1 MSNLKKEFK
10 KRDVERMRNLVKGK
24 YGKKTT
30 LGIGYTKK
38 QKHHEEGDV
47 WEEDGRTWTIK
58 DGIKQNITKLDKAKK
73 AHLMPIFCPDCSKPM
88 TYWQDKNFYNL
99 YKRCFNCQV
108 DFEGKL
114 RIEGLFEDYKKNII
128 NNDIDNFITDYSQFV
143 EECLNNTGEEGFIS
157 EAGDIEKWKGKINK
171 ELVEKSKEET
181 IAYLKSLKK

>member
-1 MSNLKKEFK
+1 MSNLKKEFQK
-10 KRDVERMRNLVKGK
+10 KDVERMRNLIQGK
-24 YGKKTT
+24 YGSKTT
-30 LGIGYTKK
+30 TGIGYTKK
-38 QKHHEEGDV
+38 HEHHEEGDI
-47 WEEDGRTWTIK
+47 WEEDGREWTIK

-73 AHLMPIFCPDCSKPM
+73 AHVMPIFCPDCSKPM

-108 DFEGKL
+108 DFEGEL
-114 RIEGLFEDYKKNII
+114 RVKGLFEEYKNNII
-128 NNDIDNFITDYSQFV
+128 NNDIDNFITDYSQFI
-143 EECLNNTGEEGFIS
+143 EECLNDNTESFIS

>member
-10 KRDVERMRNLVKGK
+10 KRDVERMRNLITGK
-24 YGKKTT
+24 NGKKTT
-30 LGIGYTKK
+30 LGIGYKK
-38 QKHHEEGDV
+38 KKAHHEEGDV
-47 WEEDGRTWTIK
+47 WEEDNRTWTIK

-88 TYWQDKNFYNL
+88 TYWQDKNFYTL

-114 RIEGLFEDYKKNII
+114 RVEGLFEEYKKNIV
-128 NNDIDNFITDYSQFV
+128 NDDIDHFITDYSQFI
-143 EECLNNTGEEGFIS
+143 EDCLNNNTESFIS

-181 IAYLKSLKK
+181 IEYLKSLKK

>member
-1 MSNLKKEFK
+1 MSNLKKEFQK
-10 KRDVERMRNLVKGK
+10 KDVERMRNLIQGK
-24 YGKKTT
+24 YGKKTST
-30 LGIGYTKK
+30 GIGYTKK
-38 QKHHEEGDV
+38 HEHHEEGDV
-47 WEEDGRTWTIK
+47 WEDDGRQWTIK

-99 YKRCFNCQV
+99 YKRCFSCQV

-114 RIEGLFEDYKKNII
+114 RIEGVWEEYQKNII
-128 NNDIDNFITDYSQFV
+128 NDDIDHFITDYSQFV
-143 EECLNNTGEEGFIS
+143 EECLNGTTEGFIS

-181 IAYLKSLKK
+181 IEYLKSLKK

>member
-10 KRDVERMRNLVKGK
+10 QKDVERLRNLVKGK
-24 YGKKTT
+24 YGDKSTV
-30 LGIGYTKK
+30 GVGYTKK
-38 QKHHEEGDV
+38 EEFHKEGDI
-47 WEEDGRTWTIK
+47 WEEDGRQWTIK

-73 AHLMPIFCPDCSKPM
+73 AHLMPIFCRECDKPM
-88 TYWQDKNFYNL
+88 TYWQDKNFYTL

-114 RIEGLFEDYKKNII
+114 RVEGLFEEYKKNIV
-128 NNDIDNFITDYSQFV
+128 NDDIDHFITDYSQFI
-143 EECLNNTGEEGFIS
+143 EDCLNNNTESFIS

-181 IAYLKSLKK
+181 IEYLKSLKK

>member
-10 KRDVERMRNLVKGK
+10 KRDVERMRNLITGK
-24 YGKKTT
+24 QGKKTT
-30 LGIGYTKK
+30 LGIGYKK
-38 QKHHEEGDV
+38 KKAHHEEGDI
-47 WEEDGRTWTIK
+47 WEEDNRTWTIK
-58 DGIKQNITKLDKAKK
+58 DGIKQNITKLDKAKT
-73 AHLMPIFCPDCSKPM
+73 AHLMPIFCPECSTPM

-99 YKRCFNCQV
+99 YKRCFDCQV
-108 DFEGKL
+108 GFEGQLK
-114 RIEGLFEDYKKNII
+114 IEGLFEEYKKNII

-143 EECLNNTGEEGFIS
+143 EECLNDTGEQGFIS

>member
-10 KRDVERMRNLVKGK
+10 KRDVERMRNLITGK
-24 YGKKTT
+24 QGKKTT
-30 LGIGYTKK
+30 LGIGFTKK

-73 AHLMPIFCPDCSKPM
+73 AHLMSIFCPDCSKPM

-108 DFEGKL
+108 SFETDL
-114 RIEGLFEDYKKNII
+114 RKEGLFEEYKNNII
-128 NNDIDNFITDYSQFV
+128 NNDIDNFITDYSQFI
-143 EECLNNTGEEGFIS
+143 EDCLNNNTESFIS

>member
-30 LGIGYTKK
+30 LGIGYKK
-38 QKHHEEGDV
+38 KKAHHEEGDV
-47 WEEDGRTWTIK
+47 WEEDNRTWTIK

-73 AHLMPIFCPDCSKPM
+73 AHLMPIFCPECSTPM

-99 YKRCFNCQV
+99 YKRCFDCQV
-108 DFEGKL
+108 GFEGQLK
-114 RIEGLFEDYKKNII
+114 IEGLFEEYKKNII

-143 EECLNNTGEEGFIS
+143 EECLNDTGEQGFIS